1 MPAPHLECFLQPGCG
16 LSFHVPEG
24 GGDHLAGPELQ
35 GEDGV
40 WDQDVQLARGQGV
53 DANTQLV
60 LSGELSEKAVYC
72 KLSDTSRKFRPAS
85 AKAQELQELR
95 PD

>member
-1 MPAPHLECFLQPGCG
+1 M
-16 LSFHVPEG
+16 
-24 GGDHLAGPELQ
+24 
-35 GEDGV
+35 
-40 WDQDVQLARGQGV
+40 
-53 DANTQLV
+53 DASTQLV
-60 LSGELSEKAVYC
+60 LSGELSEKAAYC